1 MDQLLRKNNLSAND
15 REACQRLANVINDI
29 NPDVAVVVEGPGSI
43 DKMQRF
49 NREYLNNVY
58 TVLGGLDGGNQR
70 VYSLVRRSGPLQMT
84 AVVPGAADQF
94 FDQKVRSNDDGGGDG
109 GGGGG
114 GGGGGVLV

>member
-1 MDQLLRKNNLSAND
+1 M
-15 REACQRLANVINDI
+15 INDI

-94 FDQKVRSNDDGGGDG
+94 FDQKVRSNDDGGG
-109 GGGGG
+109 GGG